1 MAKEIQDQFADVD
14 IFDDLPIREQPEGMK
29 VVDAL
34 LDLKN
39 RLNLQQGDSLSEN
52 IDNAIES
59 LMLEEI
65 NKRQNFLRVRKN
77 PEMPEKQSYI
87 LEKELPVDIFDRT
100 TVYAKEKRF
109 PSQNKTVP
117 EVGVQ
122 FVKKFARTISRRGYF
137 RHRKQTGSDHRRFRA
152 WR

>member
-14 IFDDLPIREQPEGMK
+14 IFDDLTIREQPEGMK

-87 LEKELPVDIFDRT
+87 LEKELPVDVFEVFIGRNRYFIKNF
-100 TVYAKEKRF
+100 VQSF
-109 PSQNKTVP
+109 SFWVNKVQICVP
-117 EVGVQ
+117 N
-122 FVKKFARTISRRGYF
+122 
-137 RHRKQTGSDHRRFRA
+137 
-152 WR
+152 